1 MDKQHIVYRVASRAL
16 IAASLLAVA
25 YGTASAQGTVG
36 PPPVISPDI
45 ATLAGTVSVT
55 QLSASQANREALLA
69 AAQARFAADGLDA
82 SLVQVAKDAGLA
94 IGTLY
99 RHFPTRLDLIQAVSA
114 EKLQRWLQA
123 AERADALDDAW
134 TGFVAFIEAMCQLQA
149 HDQGFNDLISMRLP
163 EAAGFPASQDRIG
176 EIAAHIIGR
185 AQEQGSLRPDLTF
198 EDLAFVIWSQNR
210 INQATREVAPHAW
223 RRHLYLLLDGFRA
236 EGAHPLPEPPM
247 TSEQAYQAMVGLNGT
262 GTSH

>member
-1 MDKQHIVYRVASRAL
+1 MP
-16 IAASLLAVA
+16 AAPAADAEPSC
-25 YGTASAQGTVG
+25 
-36 PPPVISPDI
+36 SPRLRRD
-45 ATLAGTVSVT
+45 A
-55 QLSASQANREALLA
+55 QANREPLLA

-149 HDQGFNDLISMRLP
+149 NDQGFNDLISMRLP

-176 EIAAHIIGR
+176 EIATHIIGR
-185 AQEQGSLRPDLTF
+185 AQQQGSLRPDLTF

>member
-1 MDKQHIVYRVASRAL
+1 MPAAPVADAEPS
-16 IAASLLAVA
+16 S
-25 YGTASAQGTVG
+25 
-36 PPPVISPDI
+36 SPRLRRD
-45 ATLAGTVSVT
+45 A
-55 QLSASQANREALLA
+55 QANREALLA

-149 HDQGFNDLISMRLP
+149 NDQGFNAPISLP
-163 EAAGFPASQDRIG
+163 PPQAPAFPRD
-176 EIAAHIIGR
+176 
-185 AQEQGSLRPDLTF
+185 PD
-198 EDLAFVIWSQNR
+198 A
-210 INQATREVAPHAW
+210 
-223 RRHLYLLLDGFRA
+223 
-236 EGAHPLPEPPM
+236 
-247 TSEQAYQAMVGLNGT
+247 
-262 GTSH
+262 